1 VLIEFGFYDFTAM
14 LTISYNL

>member
-1 VLIEFGFYDFTAM
+1 VLTELSFYDFTAM